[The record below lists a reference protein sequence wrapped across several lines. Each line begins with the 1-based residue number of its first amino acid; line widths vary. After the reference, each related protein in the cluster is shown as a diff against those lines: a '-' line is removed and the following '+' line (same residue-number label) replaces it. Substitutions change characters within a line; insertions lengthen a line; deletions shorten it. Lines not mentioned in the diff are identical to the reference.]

1 MSEYALA
8 VRRRPARLKGFDGDS
23 ARAVLFLRAASA
35 RGPREETVLERLNAL
50 DGDFLPCEIDGG
62 VALVNLSWI
71 AYVEVDAPAA
81 EEDEPG
87 LRRAPATLDLVSGER
102 LAGDLVYVARPGRA
116 RVSDIL
122 NAAGDR
128 FVRFASPG
136 LERFVRRD
144 AILRVRS

>member
-23 ARAVLFLRAASA
+23 AR
-35 RGPREETVLERLNAL
+35 
-50 DGDFLPCEIDGG
+50 
-62 VALVNLSWI
+62 VALVNFSWI
-71 AYVEVDAPAA
+71 AHLEGDAPAA
-81 EEDEPG
+81 GEDEPG
-87 LRRAPATLDLVSGER
+87 LRRAPAELDLVSGER

-122 NAAGDR
+122 DAARNR

-136 LERFVRRD
+136 FERFVRRH

>member
-8 VRRRPARLKGFDGDS
+8 VRRRPARLAGFDGDS
-23 ARAVLFLRAASA
+23 AQAVLFLRAASA
-35 RGPREETVLERLNAL
+35 RGPRAETVLERLNAL

-62 VALVNLSWI
+62 VALVNLSWV
-71 AYVEVDAPAA
+71 AYVEIDASDA
-81 EEDEPG
+81 EDAESG
-87 LRRAPATLDLVSGER
+87 IRRARAELDLVSGER
-102 LAGDLVYVARPGRA
+102 LSGELVYAARPGRA

-128 FVRFASPG
+128 FVRLAAPG
-136 LERFVRRD
+136 VERFVRRD